1 MDLVE
6 ISNSVNQHVI
16 FFWIDLYA
24 NTPTNYEIKTAIS
37 CINQRDEDHFKGSI
51 YKVKIFIPIPIIE
64 SQQNIVNYYHAD
76 VMIVTLIFFTA

>member
-24 NTPTNYEIKTAIS
+24 NTPPNYEIKTAIS
-37 CINQRDEDHFKGSI
+37 CLNQRDEDHFKVII

-64 SQQNIVNYYHAD
+64 SQQNIVNY
-76 VMIVTLIFFTA
+76 